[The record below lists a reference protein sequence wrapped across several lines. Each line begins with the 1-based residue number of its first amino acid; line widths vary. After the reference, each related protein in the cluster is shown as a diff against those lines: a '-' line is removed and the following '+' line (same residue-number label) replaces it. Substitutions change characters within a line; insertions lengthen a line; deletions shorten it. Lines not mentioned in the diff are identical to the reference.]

1 MKKIV
6 SIVLLCALLLVCFSG
21 CSITNNT
28 NDEKKQNQDTTNN
41 TNNDK
46 EQNQDK
52 VPDGNN
58 DINNSD
64 QVSEAYSVALN
75 EFITKMQKEANDF
88 EKIEFFIEYQ
98 DLHFQL
104 KESGKYNDEKWSEPT
119 IIVTI
124 DCNYDLAADEDW
136 YKACSNKD
144 IKTLNTAF
152 FNEYSNELSE
162 GHFTPWGIAPALYF
176 EYDHSEST
184 LSETLNVFYS
194 DYSVLKQLIDLE
206 YVTDIFIQYFYSVP
220 GSYFDE

>member
-28 NDEKKQNQDTTNN
+28 NS
-41 TNNDK
+41 DK

-124 DCNYDLAADEDW
+124 DCNYDLATDEDW

-162 GHFTPWGIAPALYF
+162 GHFTPWGIAPHYI
-176 EYDHSEST
+176 
-184 LSETLNVFYS
+184 LNMTIQKVHY
-194 DYSVLKQLIDLE
+194 LKH
-206 YVTDIFIQYFYSVP
+206 
-220 GSYFDE
+220 